1 MAEREKIAK
10 NVCLKFS
17 RLPNIGYLQIWM
29 QRITYKMETLMEYT
43 EPLCKIANNIPNIS
57 IWNND
62 WLKDEFVEDF
72 PTYNI
77 CTDWL
82 VDLFT
87 PTIDINEVSIFD
99 Y

>member
-1 MAEREKIAK
+1 M
-10 NVCLKFS
+10 
-17 RLPNIGYLQIWM
+17 G
-29 QRITYKMETLMEYT
+29 TLMEYT
-43 EPLCKIANNIPNIS
+43 EPLCKIINNTPDIS

-62 WLKDEFVEDF
+62 WLKDELVADF

-87 PTIDINEVSIFD
+87 PIIDIDEVSIFD